1 MTRRA
6 LVAAG
11 AVAIAAAVS
20 LPSFLVPRGVR
31 AADTPAAR
39 AAAYLATRQGAD
51 GSVPDKWRPDQVAE
65 AIVALA
71 AGGGQSGAVD
81 RAVGFL
87 QETANA
93 GASSGPYAGRIVAG
107 LVVAGKD
114 PRRFAG
120 VDFVARTESYL
131 EPVSGSYGG
140 NLYGDALAMLG
151 LQSAGRR
158 LPDSAINRL
167 RVNQCRDGG
176 WAYQTACAGKPDTD
190 TTSMALSVLAAT
202 LGAGATEVRSAR
214 SWLLANQTA
223 SGCWG
228 HDPGSPDNANSCGL
242 ALSAIAAIGERP
254 DAAAWTRDG
263 RDAVAALQKL
273 QLPSGAFQYRADV
286 AGPNDYA
293 TVQAAPA
300 LAGWSYPVRAPA
312 PAQAP
317 PGAGATSTT
326 ARPPAD
332 DDAYEE
338 AGGAPPEPTTA
349 TTAPASAS
357 RSAPRPAP
365 RFGITT
371 TRTGDRASTTST
383 SAGRA
388 KARSIKTNS
397 APSSES
403 KSTNTTMDAGD
414 VFDLS
419 SGSMSRSERANDGDG
434 EGGVSL
440 WVPAFELLTLAVVI
454 ATFRWRWK
462 MRAARPAT
470 RT

>member
-6 LVAAG
+6 VVAA
-11 AVAIAAAVS
+11 AATLIAAAVA
-20 LPSFLVPRGVR
+20 LPSLLVPGGVR

-51 GSVPDKWRPDQVAE
+51 GSLPEGWRPDQVAE
-65 AIVALA
+65 AIIALA
-71 AGGGQSGAVD
+71 AGGGQAQAVD

-87 QETANA
+87 QQTGNA

-131 EPVSGSYGG
+131 DPVSGSYGG

-158 LPDSAINRL
+158 LSDSALNRL

-176 WAYQTACAGKPDTD
+176 WAYQTACVGKPDTD
-190 TTSMALSVLAAT
+190 TTSMALSVLTAA
-202 LGAGATEVRSAR
+202 LGPGAAEVRSAR

-228 HDPGSPDNANSCGL
+228 HDPGSPGNANSCGL
-242 ALSAIAAIGERP
+242 ALSAIVAMGERP
-254 DAAAWTRDG
+254 DAAAWTREG
-263 RDAVAALQKL
+263 RDPIAALRAL

-286 AGPNDYA
+286 VGPNDYA
-293 TVQAAPA
+293 TVQAVPG

-312 PAQAP
+312 PAGTA
-317 PGAGATSTT
+317 PGATTTT
-326 ARPPAD
+326 AQPPVVD
-332 DDAYEE
+332 GGYEE
-338 AGGAPPEPTTA
+338 TGNASSEPATA
-349 TTAPASAS
+349 TTGPTMSKQ
-357 RSAPRPAP
+357 APRPAP
-365 RFGITT
+365 RPGVTT

-383 SAGRA
+383 NVTTA
-388 KARSIKTNS
+388 KATGAKGKGA
-397 APSSES
+397 APGEPP
-403 KSTNTTMDAGD
+403 STNTTMDAGD

-419 SGSMSRSERANDGDG
+419 SGPISRAERDESGDG
-434 EGGVSL
+434 KGGVSM

-454 ATFRWRWK
+454 ATFRWRRK
-462 MRAARPAT
+462 MRAAT